1 MPKIASHARILDA
14 GSDVV
19 HEIDFVQCCH
29 CGAHHPYRSTLDAHL
44 RGEHRL
50 NWCARCGAP
59 CCRGC
64 QSCVPLEQQLAN
76 VEAGRLATHE
86 RPALIAVPRAITE

>member
-19 HEIDFVQCCH
+19 HEIDFVQCRH

-44 RGEHRL
+44 RGEKRL
-50 NWCARCGAP
+50 NWCARCAAP
-59 CCRGC
+59 CCLAC
-64 QSCVPLEQQLAN
+64 TECVPIDQQLAN
-76 VEAGRLATHE
+76 LEAGRHVLAP
-86 RPALIAVPRAITE
+86 RPVFVAVPRDVPG